1 MAVTF
6 IQGRSFVD
14 ALPPAPAVFAVD
26 GYTPVAGDLIVTIAQ
41 YSNAVLAGTGFNV
54 ANGRQL
60 TLLTS
65 VTSGLFQYRVHY
77 GLIEATDT
85 GIEFGWTTTGSTFG
99 SFAYAIFRGADQTA
113 PVVLHE
119 PLSTFTSASE
129 IVSEQVSAF
138 TDSYRVVAVAGF
150 LNSPP
155 AGSLNWSSTL
165 GVIVNA
171 TGETRAGANSFFG
184 APVTVA
190 ELPAG
195 TITASATPQIWAFAD
210 FLISS
215 GEPIVAPPPD
225 PGTPGGPVLGQAGD
239 RLRSSISETTGS
251 LLEAVDVRAVDASV
265 SEAYTWAQELAPAQP
280 VVFRELFRERDS
292 ADADFVYL
300 PRPRQNLVMENQY
313 EGVTVL
319 SRLASYYPARVFDTV
334 DSTGLGITTS
344 GGATAQQVLE
354 FLLNCWALDTGWL
367 AYEPVPDLRLRLPG
381 FAPSDYWAPRFGTV
395 RTPVLAFPQDRAR
408 RRSALE
414 ILQALLSP
422 FPGTVLRQNSAG
434 RLEIVPTYGPDAD
447 ETPTITLEPI
457 DLYSV
462 TIGKPDPFSV
472 FNRATFASQ
481 GYERAEDVELMQ
493 PAWFQVGSNIQFGR
507 SNWFSPPND
516 RLNLQPPPEGFDT
529 VQESY
534 TAGEDYALNR
544 PNLWP
549 ISNERIP
556 AGDGISLV
564 DSVGDPLVTM
574 AWARYF
580 NDSLVDSGTDG
591 LTIVTPVIPF
601 SGAWVTAFSVNI
613 PLPADDAWA
622 TIRARWNDA
631 RQGVEFGL
639 ADPTKLETNCFTGCN
654 GVIIEFTLNDA
665 STGYIETGTT
675 TGLFGFVDEGDSL
688 PAVGGGNAVLD
699 SQTEFGVLEASVTI
713 EGYSLDAGTL
723 VEVARAFVLENI
735 TPKVVRELDLSTIGV
750 RLGFDSIGRLV
761 ELPNTEQGRVIG
773 RTYADDFV
781 ARSWRATA
789 EVEVPNAL
797 GPGAV
802 DVTTDWLLMDDLT
815 FWTDDDGSFSE
826 VF

>member
-1 MAVTF
+1 MAITTTDFSAEWSNFRTAGTSTLTRNEANMLLTPQTESSVP
-6 IQGRSFVD
+6 GDRSIFEWD
-14 ALPPAPAVFAVD
+14 ALRGNEEADILVRCRVNNTAANAGFQVWARMGEPPLNPTDASASATNMYMLEVSSNIFGQNRLYIDTGFINRVSAVLGS
-26 GYTPVAGDLIVTIAQ
+26 GYVNTGVTLVAGTWYWLR
-41 YSNAVLAGTGFNV
+41 F
-54 ANGRQL
+54 
-60 TLLTS
+60 S
-65 VTSGLFQYRVHY
+65 VTKSGTSDVL
-77 GLIEATDT
+77 
-85 GIEFGWTTTGSTFG
+85 
-99 SFAYAIFRGADQTA
+99 RGKFWADGDAEPDWALTRT
-113 PVVLHE
+113 VL
-119 PLSTFTSASE
+119 
-129 IVSEQVSAF
+129 
-138 TDSYRVVAVAGF
+138 D
-150 LNSPP
+150 
-155 AGSLNWSSTL
+155 SSTL
-165 GVIVNA
+165 FSDGVRWGVGNGGIAAASTKVY
-171 TGETRAGANSFFG
+171 EWD
-184 APVTVA
+184 
-190 ELPAG
+190 
-195 TITASATPQIWAFAD
+195 SATE
-210 FLISS
+210 FLT
-215 GEPIVAPPPD
+215 VVPPPD
-225 PGTPGGPVLGQAGD
+225 PGDPGGPVLGDAGD

-265 SEAYTWAQELAPAQP
+265 SEAYTWAQELVPAQP

-292 ADADFVYL
+292 AEADFVYY

-354 FLLNCWALDTGWL
+354 FLLNRWALDTGWL

-447 ETPTITLEPI
+447 EVPAITLEPI

-549 ISNERIP
+549 ISNDRIP

-580 NDSLVDSGTDG
+580 NDSLVDSGTNG

-601 SGAWVTAFSVNI
+601 SGAWVTAFSVLI
-613 PLPADDAWA
+613 PLPQDDAWA

-631 RQGVEFGL
+631 RQGIEFGL

-675 TGLFGFVDEGDSL
+675 TGSFGFVDEGDSL

-802 DVTTDWLLMDDLT
+802 DVSTDWLLNDDLS
-815 FWTDDDGSFSE
+815 FWTNSDGSFSE
-826 VF
+826 PL